1 MEEEKLDINEYF
13 TFMDEKPG
21 MEEGKAK
28 KLATFKKTS
37 EYIK

>member
-1 MEEEKLDINEYF
+1 
-13 TFMDEKPG
+13 MDEKPG